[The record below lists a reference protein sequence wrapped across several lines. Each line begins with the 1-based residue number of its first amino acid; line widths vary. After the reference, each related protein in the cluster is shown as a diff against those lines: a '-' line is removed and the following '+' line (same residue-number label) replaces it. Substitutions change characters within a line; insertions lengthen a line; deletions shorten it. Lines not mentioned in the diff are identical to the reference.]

1 MSSHYSVFIVL
12 ADNIVWYNSFC
23 LVSWINLGQFLM
35 LVEARP
41 DIYCLK
47 LQRTMSQV
55 RQNQQT
61 LDKIGKQ
68 INENVH
74 LFIKLLN
81 IIMLD
86 SYFIYMVYITL
97 TYTYTYI
104 LYDSYINLQTHN
116 IKRIYLP
123 PNYSTLVFILNSWR
137 KIMVDLA
144 CTVHIKFIVEQKLIK
159 AQWRC
164 KKLSHTF

>member
-1 MSSHYSVFIVL
+1 MQKSQNQKNKTDDMSSHYSVFIVL

-55 RQNQQT
+55 RQNQLT
-61 LDKIGKQ
+61 LGQDWKT
-68 INENVH
+68 NEWRRA
-74 LFIKLLN
+74 
-81 IIMLD
+81 
-86 SYFIYMVYITL
+86 FIYKTVKYYYAGFIFHL
-97 TYTYTYI
+97 HAVHYSNI
-104 LYDSYINLQTHN
+104 FYDLYINLQTHN
-116 IKRIYLP
+116 IKRINLP

-137 KIMVDLA
+137 KTMVDLA
-144 CTVHIKFIVEQKLIK
+144 CTNKIHSWTEIDQSAMKV
-159 AQWRC
+159 
-164 KKLSHTF
+164 